1 MPAAARRTDISMC
14 PGDSHGN
21 ICCAHSVKG
30 PAISGSPDVLVAGEA
45 QLRATGVDNGV
56 HSGCCGPNT
65 WVTLQGSTSVFVN
78 DLPAVRLGDATTHC
92 GGSGSIITGA
102 NNVIIGG

>member
-1 MPAAARRTDISMC
+1 M
-14 PGDSHGN
+14 
-21 ICCAHSVKG
+21 
-30 PAISGSPDVLVAGEA
+30 SGSPNVLVAGES
-45 QLRATGVDNGV
+45 QLRASGADNGK

-78 DLPAVRLGDATTHC
+78 DLPAVRLGDTTTHC

-102 NNVIIGG
+102 SNVIIGG